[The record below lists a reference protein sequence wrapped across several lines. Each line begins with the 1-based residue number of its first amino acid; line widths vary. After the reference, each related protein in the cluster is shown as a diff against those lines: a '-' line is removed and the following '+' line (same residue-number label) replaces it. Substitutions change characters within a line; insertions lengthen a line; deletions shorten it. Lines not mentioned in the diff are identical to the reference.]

1 MACYPEV
8 DLAMAPLLLLA
19 AALSG
24 PVGVAREAADPPAP
38 TNADLRLVTTAPTS
52 LMVGQFLTVRTT
64 VTARHRV
71 TLCDRDVAI
80 EIDAGHGF
88 VEHVEAF
95 QAVICLFG
103 GNELGP
109 GRSFVTESVVGLEAL
124 HPPADLVGAASLNA
138 SARFAFDRPGLY
150 RIRARHG
157 DAVSNVI
164 TVEALPPSGEDAR
177 LLAALRQQPA
187 VLSGFGVADDALR
200 VEGERLL
207 AAFGPRPHLQP
218 FVRAIDPTGGN
229 GSR

>member
-1 MACYPEV
+1 
-8 DLAMAPLLLLA
+8 MAPLLLLA
-19 AALSG
+19 VALSG
-24 PVGVAREAADPPAP
+24 PVGVALEDGDAAVP
-38 TNADLRLVTTAPTS
+38 TNADLRLVATAPTS

-80 EIDAGHGF
+80 EIDSGHGF

-103 GNELGP
+103 GNDLGP
-109 GRSFVTESVVGLEAL
+109 GRSFVAENVVGLEAL
-124 HPPADLVGAASLNA
+124 HPPAGLDGAAWFNA

-157 DAVSNVI
+157 DAVSGEI
-164 TVEALPPSGEDAR
+164 IVEAVAPRGDDAR

-187 VLSGFGVADDALR
+187 VLSGFGVADDDLR
-200 VEGERLL
+200 AEGERLL

-218 FVRAIDPTGGN
+218 FVRNIHPSGDD